1 MARATIVITGAAI
14 LCLQLIASRVMTPFF
29 GVSLLIWTGILSV
42 TLLCLALGYYYGG
55 VFCRGRSADRIRGAY
70 YLSPALSGVWLVVAV
85 LLYPACFGPLAELS
99 LVGGAF
105 LASVLLLA
113 VPLILLSALN
123 PLLVALER
131 PLHGEADA
139 GAGWVFFISTMGSVA
154 GVLVAAFGLIPHL
167 SGRHSILLIAVFL
180 CLLGALGGRRGWG
193 LAVALAGLAA
203 ALALGVADPAGRS
216 GRTAR
221 DGENR
226 PWTTVATY
234 PSAFGVL
241 KVVEVGE
248 GAGML
253 RILFNDGLAQN
264 GFHADGRPALQFTH
278 FLEAGAAHL
287 VPSPRKVLVL
297 GLGAGVIPAAF
308 EARGAAVEV
317 VEINRRAH
325 EAARD
330 HFGYRPGPGS
340 TLVFA
345 DARTQ
350 VRGCG
355 PDHDIVFVD
364 LFSGDGIPEHLLTRE
379 FFTDVRRCLAEGG
392 VVAINSFLDAAH
404 MEPTRAVLATLAGVF
419 GRVAFVEQARPP
431 SRPITNGFL
440 FTAREPERL
449 DRLADMR
456 IGESGRISPQ
466 MAEQMAVSLKSLR
479 IVDAASPLV
488 AGGKVLTDEDNPL
501 AALAASAQMAY
512 RRGAVTTIPDP
523 ILAD

>member
-55 VFCRGRSADRIRGAY
+55 VFCRGRSAEAIRAAY
-70 YLSPALSGVWLVVAV
+70 YLSPALSGAWLVAAV
-85 LLYPACFGPLAELS
+85 LLYPVSLGPLAQLN

-131 PLHGEADA
+131 PLHGAADS

-154 GVLVAAFGLIPHL
+154 GVLVAAFGLIPYL
-167 SGRHSILLIAVFL
+167 SGRHSILVIAATL
-180 CLLGALGGRRGWG
+180 CLLAALGGRRGIV

-203 ALALGVADPAGRS
+203 ALALGLIDPAGRS

-221 DGENR
+221 DGEDR
-226 PWTTVATY
+226 AWTTIAVY

-264 GFHADGRPALQFTH
+264 GFDAQGRPALQFTH

-287 VPSPRKVLVL
+287 VPAPRKVLVL

-317 VEINRRAH
+317 VEINRRAFD
-325 EAARD
+325 AARD
-330 HFGYRPGPGS
+330 HFGYRPGPAT

-350 VRGCG
+350 VRGCA

-379 FFTDVRRCLAEGG
+379 FFADVRGCLAEEG
-392 VVAINSFLDAAH
+392 VVAINSFLDAGH
-404 MEPTRAVLATLAGVF
+404 MEPTRAILATLAAVF
-419 GRVAFVEQARPP
+419 GRVAFVEQDRPP
-431 SRPITNGFL
+431 SRSITNGFL
-440 FTAREPERL
+440 FAARQPGRL
-449 DRLADMR
+449 DALADLW
-456 IGESGRISPQ
+456 IGPGIVSPH
-466 MAEQMAVSLKSLR
+466 MAVRMAASLESLR
-479 IVDAASPLV
+479 IIDATAPLV
-488 AGGKVLTDEDNPL
+488 AGVKPLSDEDNSL
-501 AALAASAQMAY
+501 AALAAPAQMAY
-512 RRGAVTTIPDP
+512 RRGAVATIPDP
-523 ILAD
+523 ILVD

>member
-55 VFCRGRSADRIRGAY
+55 VFCRERSADRIRAAY
-70 YLSPALSGVWLVVAV
+70 YLAPTLSGGWLVVAV
-85 LLYPACFGPLAELS
+85 LLYPVCLGPLAQLS

-105 LASVLLLA
+105 LASILLLA
-113 VPLILLSALN
+113 VPLVLLSALN
-123 PLLVALER
+123 PLLVAMER

-139 GAGWVFFISTMGSVA
+139 GAGWVFFISTIGSVG

-167 SGRHSILLIAVFL
+167 SGRHSILAIAATL
-180 CLLGALGGRRGWG
+180 CLLGGLGARRGRG
-193 LAVALAGLAA
+193 LALALVGLAA
-203 ALALGVADPAGRS
+203 ALALAITDPAGRS
-216 GRTAR
+216 GRDAR
-221 DGENR
+221 DGEDR
-226 PWTTVATY
+226 PWRTIAAY

-248 GAGML
+248 GPGML

-264 GFHADGRPALQFTH
+264 GFDAEGRPALQFTH

-287 VPSPRKVLVL
+287 APGARKVLVL

-308 EARGAAVEV
+308 EARGAQVEV

-325 EAARD
+325 DAAGD
-330 HFGYRPGPGS
+330 HFGYRPGPA
-340 TLVFA
+340 TRLVFA

-350 VRGCG
+350 VRGCS

-379 FFTDVRRCLAEGG
+379 FFADIRRCLGEGG
-392 VVAINSFLDAAH
+392 VVAINSFLDSRH
-404 MEPTRAVLATLAGVF
+404 MEPTGAILATLARVF
-419 GRVAFVEQARPP
+419 GRVAMVEQARPP
-431 SRPITNGFL
+431 SRPVTNAFL
-440 FTAREPERL
+440 FAARQPGRL
-449 DRLADMR
+449 DRLADLR
-456 IGESGRISPQ
+456 IEAGTVSPRMAGQ
-466 MAEQMAVSLKSLR
+466 MAESLASLR
-479 IVDAASPLV
+479 FLDGASPLL
-488 AGGKVLTDEDNPL
+488 AGAPVLSDEDNPL

-512 RRGAVTTIPDP
+512 RRAMVATIPDP

>member
-14 LCLQLIASRVMTPFF
+14 LCLQLIASRIMTPFF

-42 TLLCLALGYYYGG
+42 TLSCLALGYYYGG
-55 VFCRGRSADRIRGAY
+55 VFCRGRSAGELRGAF
-70 YLSPALSGVWLVVAV
+70 YLGPALSGAWLVAAV
-85 LLYPACFGPLAELS
+85 LLYPVCLGPLAEMS

-139 GAGWVFFISTMGSVA
+139 GAGRVFFISTVGSVA
-154 GVLVAAFGLIPHL
+154 GVLVAAFGLIPYL
-167 SGRHSILLIAVFL
+167 SGRHSILLIAAIL
-180 CLLGALGGRRGWG
+180 CLLGAVGGRRGRV
-193 LAVALAGLAA
+193 LAVALGGLAA
-203 ALALGVADPAGRS
+203 ALALGLLDPAGRS
-216 GRTAR
+216 GRTAL

-226 PWTTVATY
+226 PWTTIATY

-253 RILFNDGLAQN
+253 RVLFNDGLAQN

-278 FLEAGAAHL
+278 FLEAGAIHL

-317 VEINRRAH
+317 VEINRRAF

-330 HFGYRPGPGS
+330 HFNYRPGPG
-340 TLVFA
+340 TRLVFA

-350 VRGCG
+350 VRRCG

-379 FFTDVRRCLAEGG
+379 FFADVRRCLAKGG

-404 MEPTRAVLATLAGVF
+404 MEPTRAVLATLADVF
-419 GRVAFVEQARPP
+419 GRVAFVEQAHPP

-440 FTAREPERL
+440 FAAREPGRL
-449 DRLADMR
+449 DHLAAMR
-456 IGESGRISPQ
+456 IEATDRISPH
-466 MAEQMAVSLKSLR
+466 MAEQMAASLKSLR

-488 AGGKVLTDEDNPL
+488 AGAPTLSDDDNPL

-512 RRGAVTTIPDP
+512 RRGAVSTVPDP

>member
-1 MARATIVITGAAI
+1 MARVTIVITGAAI

-42 TLLCLALGYYYGG
+42 TLLCLALGYFYGG
-55 VFCRGRSADRIRGAY
+55 VYCRNRSTAEISTAY
-70 YLSPALSGVWLVVAV
+70 YLGPAFSGVWLVVAV
-85 LLYPACFGPLAELS
+85 LLYPVCLGPLAQLS

-113 VPLILLSALN
+113 VPLVLLSALN

-154 GVLVAAFGLIPHL
+154 GVLVAAFVLIPHL
-167 SGRHSILLIAVFL
+167 SGRHSILVIAAVL
-180 CLLGALGGRRGWG
+180 CLLAALGRRRGWVLAIALGGLTAT
-193 LAVALAGLAA
+193 LAVAAI
-203 ALALGVADPAGRS
+203 DPAGRS
-216 GRTAR
+216 GRSAR
-221 DGENR
+221 DGEDR
-226 PWTTVATY
+226 PWTTLAAY

-248 GAGML
+248 GPGVL
-253 RILFNDGLAQN
+253 RLLFNDGLAQN
-264 GFHADGRPALQFTH
+264 GFDAQGRPALQFTH

-287 VPSPRKVLVL
+287 VPASRKVLVL

-308 EARGAAVEV
+308 ENRGATVEV

-325 EAARD
+325 EAAVD
-330 HFGYRPGPGS
+330 HFGYHPGPAT

-350 VRGCG
+350 VRACAH
-355 PDHDIVFVD
+355 DHDIVFVD

-379 FFTDVRRCLAEGG
+379 FFADVRRCLGEGG
-392 VVAINSFLDAAH
+392 VVAINSFLDAEH
-404 MEPTRAVLATLAGVF
+404 MEPARALLATLVDVF
-419 GRVAFVEQARPP
+419 GRVAFVEQARPS
-431 SRPITNGFL
+431 SRSITNAFL
-440 FTAREPERL
+440 FVARQPRRL
-449 DRLADMR
+449 DSLVGMDFERAGVPPL
-456 IGESGRISPQ
+456 
-466 MAEQMAVSLKSLR
+466 MAEKMAASLR
-479 IVDAASPLV
+479 SLQFLDGTSPLL
-488 AGGKVLTDEDNPL
+488 AGAPVLTDEDNPL
-501 AALAASAQMAY
+501 AALAAPAQMAY
-512 RRGAVTTIPDP
+512 RRSMIATIPDP

>member
-55 VFCRGRSADRIRGAY
+55 VFCRGRPVGSIRAAY
-70 YLSPALSGVWLVVAV
+70 YLAPALSGVWLVAAV
-85 LLYPACFGPLAELS
+85 LLYPVCLGPLAQLS

-113 VPLILLSALN
+113 VPLVLLSALN

-139 GAGWVFFISTMGSVA
+139 GAGWVFFISTIGSVA

-167 SGRHSILLIAVFL
+167 SGRHSILAIAATL
-180 CLLGALGGRRGWG
+180 SLLGMFGGGRGRG
-193 LAVALAGLAA
+193 LALAGLAA
-203 ALALGVADPAGRS
+203 ALALAVLDPAGRS
-216 GRTAR
+216 GGTAR
-221 DGENR
+221 DGEDR
-226 PWTTVATY
+226 PWRTIAAY

-241 KVVEVGE
+241 KVVEVGD
-248 GAGML
+248 GPGML

-264 GFHADGRPALQFTH
+264 GFDSQGRPALQFTH

-287 VPSPRKVLVL
+287 APGARKVLVL

-317 VEINRRAH
+317 VEINRRAY

-330 HFGYRPGPGS
+330 HFGYRPGPA
-340 TLVFA
+340 TRLVFA

-350 VRGCG
+350 VRGCA

-379 FFTDVRRCLAEGG
+379 FFADIRRCLGVGG
-392 VVAINSFLDAAH
+392 VVAINSFLDSRH
-404 MEPTRAVLATLAGVF
+404 MEPMRAVLATLAGVF
-419 GRVAFVEQARPP
+419 GRVAMVEQARPP
-431 SRPITNGFL
+431 SRPVTNGFL
-440 FTAREPERL
+440 FAARQPGRL
-449 DRLADMR
+449 ESLRDLR
-456 IGESGRISPQ
+456 IEAGKASPHMAGQ
-466 MAEQMAVSLKSLR
+466 MAASLDSLR
-479 IVDAASPLV
+479 FVDAGSPLL
-488 AGGKVLTDEDNPL
+488 AGAPVLTDEDNPL
-501 AALAASAQMAY
+501 AALAAPAQMAY
-512 RRGAVTTIPDP
+512 RRAMVATIPDP

>member
-55 VFCRGRSADRIRGAY
+55 IHCRNRTAGEIRKAY
-70 YLSPALSGVWLVVAV
+70 YLAPALSGVWLVVAV
-85 LLYPACFGPLAELS
+85 LLYPVCLGPLAQLS

-113 VPLILLSALN
+113 VPLVLLSALN

-131 PLHGEADA
+131 PFHGEADA

-154 GVLVAAFGLIPHL
+154 GVLVAAFALIPHL
-167 SGRHSILLIAVFL
+167 SGRHSILVIAAVL
-180 CLLGALGGRRGWG
+180 CLLSALGGRRG
-193 LAVALAGLAA
+193 LVLLIALAGLAA
-203 ALALGVADPAGRS
+203 ALAVGTIDPAGRN
-216 GRTAR
+216 GRNAR
-221 DGENR
+221 DGEDR
-226 PWTTVATY
+226 PWKTLAAY

-248 GAGML
+248 EPGML
-253 RILFNDGLAQN
+253 RLLFNDGLAQN
-264 GFHADGRPALQFTH
+264 GFDAQGRPALQFTH

-287 VPSPRKVLVL
+287 VPKPAKVLVL
-297 GLGAGVIPAAF
+297 GLGAGVVPAAF
-308 EARGAAVEV
+308 EDRGAAVEV
-317 VEINRRAH
+317 VEINRRAY
-325 EAARD
+325 EAAREY
-330 HFGYRPGPGS
+330 FGYRPGPAT

-350 VRGCG
+350 VRGCAR
-355 PDHDIVFVD
+355 DHDIVFVD

-379 FFTDVRRCLAEGG
+379 FFSDVRRCLGEGG
-392 VVAINSFLDAAH
+392 VVAINSFLDSGH
-404 MEPTRAVLATLAGVF
+404 MEPTHAILATLVEVF

-431 SRPITNGFL
+431 SRPITNAFL
-440 FTAREPERL
+440 FAAREPHRL
-449 DRLADMR
+449 DCLAGMR
-456 IGESGRISPQ
+456 IEAGALLSPHMADQ
-466 MAEQMAVSLKSLR
+466 MAASLR
-479 IVDAASPLV
+479 SLLILDGASPVL
-488 AGGKVLTDEDNPL
+488 AGAPVLTDEDNPL
-501 AALAASAQMAY
+501 AALAAPAQMAY
-512 RRGAVTTIPDP
+512 RRTMVAAIPDP

>member
-55 VFCRGRSADRIRGAY
+55 VFCRNRSVGEIRAAY

-85 LLYPACFGPLAELS
+85 LLYPVCLGPLAQLS

-105 LASVLLLA
+105 LASLLLLA
-113 VPLILLSALN
+113 VPLVLLSALN

-131 PLHGEADA
+131 SLHGEADA

-154 GVLVAAFGLIPHL
+154 GVLVAAFVLIPHL
-167 SGRHSILLIAVFL
+167 SGRHSILVIAVVL
-180 CLLGALGGRRGWG
+180 CLLAAMGGRKGMV
-193 LAVALAGLAA
+193 LVIALAGLAA
-203 ALALGVADPAGRS
+203 ALAIGTIDPAGRG
-216 GRTAR
+216 GRSAR
-221 DGENR
+221 DGEDR
-226 PWTTVATY
+226 PWTTLATY

-248 GAGML
+248 GAGQL
-253 RILFNDGLAQN
+253 RLLFNDGLVQN
-264 GFHADGRPALQFTH
+264 GFDSQGRPALQFTH

-287 VPSPRKVLVL
+287 APAPRKVLVL
-297 GLGAGVIPAAF
+297 GLGAGVVPAAF
-308 EARGAAVEV
+308 EERGAAVEV
-317 VEINRRAH
+317 VEINRRAF
-325 EAARD
+325 EAASD
-330 HFGYRPGPGS
+330 HFGYRPGPAT

-350 VRGCG
+350 VRACAH
-355 PDHDIVFVD
+355 DHDIVFVD

-379 FFTDVRRCLAEGG
+379 FFTDVRRCLGEGG
-392 VVAINSFLDAAH
+392 VVAINSFFDSGH
-404 MEPTRAVLATLAGVF
+404 MEPTRAILATLVEVF
-419 GRVAFVEQARPP
+419 GRVAFVEQARPA

-440 FTAREPERL
+440 FAARQPQRL
-449 DRLADMR
+449 DSLAGMR
-456 IGESGRISPQ
+456 IEAARVSPH
-466 MAEQMAVSLKSLR
+466 MAEQMAASLR
-479 IVDAASPLV
+479 SLQFLDRASPLL
-488 AGGKVLTDEDNPL
+488 AGAMVLTDEDNPL
-501 AALAASAQMAY
+501 AALAAPAQMAY
-512 RRGAVTTIPDP
+512 RRTMVATLPDP